1 MPPKESKIP
10 LGWMKESTYDFLLML
25 NSMFKPELGS
35 HPTPKTYSKISNT
48 LTEKYDDDYDV
59 ESLKSKLHRMR
70 KDYKAYLLVQS
81 HTGLGWDDATQTVS
95 CPDAVKKHFMK
106 VTL

>member
-59 ESLKSKLHRMR
+59 ESLQSKLHRMR
-70 KDYKAYLLVQS
+70 KDYKGYLLVQS
-81 HTGLGWDDATQTVS
+81 HTGLGCDAAT
-95 CPDAVKKHFMK
+95 
-106 VTL
+106 